1 MNAIHYREHD
11 AIGSPLLPCRR
22 KVSTP
27 DLEVIF
33 PAGNAIRLAVS
44 GGWINCKVGI
54 TAVTRPVPLGKF
66 NINFVLCVGANVVS
80 GPVSEKSEHR
90 CPIHGVDVALDNP
103 LVRPKSHIV
112 GRKQLRGSPFSLALG
127 DLEM

>member
-1 MNAIHYREHD
+1 M
-11 AIGSPLLPCRR
+11 GSPLHPCCR

-27 DLEVIF
+27 DLEVVF

-54 TAVTRPVPLGKF
+54 TTVTRLVPLRKF
-66 NINFVLCVGANVVS
+66 NINFVLCVSANVVS
-80 GPVSEKSEHR
+80 GPIGEESEHR
-90 CPIHGVDVALDNP
+90 CLIHGVDVALDNP

-112 GRKQLRGSPFSLALG
+112 GREQLRGSPFPLALG
-127 DLEM
+127 NLEM